1 MNTVILIGRLTK
13 NVELRYTQ
21 NETPVA
27 TTTLAV
33 NRQKNKNGNQE
44 ADFIN
49 LVIWNKL
56 AETMDKYCKK
66 GDKIGVLG
74 KIQTRSYEDSN
85 NNKRYVTEVIVESIE
100 FLEPKSKE
108 VQEEKTNSEII
119 KDVMTDKDPFEEFG
133 QSISVDDE
141 ELPF

>member
-119 KDVMTDKDPFEEFG
+119 KDVMTDKDSFEEFG